1 MPQRPFLPTSW
12 GDVEDRVKTRFLI
25 DLARILLATASMLVI
40 GPRPGHGADPSPG
53 ASVDRVENGGRGQFV
68 VQIVGRFC
76 EYQRRDVKAALQ
88 DLWSVRHIEFLND
101 HGTLRLFYE
110 SRGGTEAELASAVE
124 RALSLGWFCSAHVD
138 PNATADAPVRLV
150 EMLR

>member
-1 MPQRPFLPTSW
+1 MM
-12 GDVEDRVKTRFLI
+12 
-25 DLARILLATASMLVI
+25 LAACPITWASADST
-40 GPRPGHGADPSPG
+40 PGVTP
-53 ASVDRVENGGRGQFV
+53 DRVESPADGELI

-76 EYQRRDVKAALQ
+76 EYQRRDVEAALEGI
-88 DLWSVRHIEFLND
+88 WSVRRIEFLND